1 MLKLHYRTIV
11 FALAVCFSLCALS
24 GCAAQS
30 QSSRN
35 NQKHEARIAASAR
48 NMDASGVMTS
58 ADYQHIQQ
66 LAEKARKNKTLDD
79 ADVDWTIANMG
90 MKSSV
95 ADVRHV
101 QFMALF
107 LMMKTYTPTQQQKI
121 RMAVTPLLSSTSS
134 LDQKYAHAVIKKLG

>member
-1 MLKLHYRTIV
+1 MIKLPCRRIWSAFTA
-11 FALAVCFSLCALS
+11 FFCLS
-24 GCAAQS
+24 VLTGCAAQS
-30 QSSRN
+30 QTTHN
-35 NQKHEARIAASAR
+35 TQKHEIRIAANAH
-48 NMDASGVMTS
+48 NMDASGVMTN

-90 MKSSV
+90 MKSS
-95 ADVRHV
+95 APDVRHV

-107 LMMKTYTPTQQQKI
+107 LMMKTYTPTQEQKI
-121 RMAVTPLLSSTSS
+121 RVAVMPLLSSTSP